1 MNTRKEPAVSHRRSY
16 SIGPVLLGLVLAV
29 STLGDPAAHA
39 GPPPYRVTIHASATT
54 VQAGQLITFTGKVR
68 PATRAARK
76 QNVKLQVT
84 YPNGVSETASLDR
97 PNRQGRYA
105 FTESFGA
112 PGDYRI
118 RARIAAGKGHAEG
131 ISDELK
137 ITVVPLSVP

>member
-1 MNTRKEPAVSHRRSY
+1 VPRRTPY
-16 SIGPVLLGLVLAV
+16 STGAVLLGLVLAV
-29 STLGDPAAHA
+29 STLGAPVAQA
-39 GPPPYRVTIHASATT
+39 GPPTPYRITIHASATT

-84 YPNGVSETASLDR
+84 DPGGVTETMGLDR
-97 PNRQGRYA
+97 PNRKGRYE
-105 FTESFGA
+105 FSESFGV
-112 PGDYRI
+112 PGDYRV
-118 RARIAAGKGHAEG
+118 RARIAAGKGHSEG